1 MTPLTPVKL
10 VLPVAG
16 HLPHSTGVQ
25 SAAVAVRLQSL
36 VSFFTIEYHLV
47 LSILVQVTSLNHLA
61 HELSS
66 SLVALGRLFGL
77 LDSAPEV
84 RQFPHVALDLLLFG
98 GVLFLFFL
106 NLGLGT
112 SSLASDLE

>member
-1 MTPLTPVKL
+1 MLAICHI
-10 VLPVAG
+10 LPG
-16 HLPHSTGVQ
+16 FNLLRWQ
-25 SAAVAVRLQSL
+25 SDSKSL

-47 LSILVQVTSLNHLA
+47 LSILVQVPGLNHLA

-98 GVLFLFFL
+98 GVLFLL
-106 NLGLGT
+106 LLYLGLGPST
-112 SSLASDLE
+112 LGPDLE